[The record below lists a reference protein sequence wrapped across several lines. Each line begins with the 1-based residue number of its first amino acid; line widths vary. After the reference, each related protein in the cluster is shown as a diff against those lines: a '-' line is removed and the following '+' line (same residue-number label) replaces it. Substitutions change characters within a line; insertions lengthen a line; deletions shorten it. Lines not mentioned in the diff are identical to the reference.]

1 MIKRLFD
8 IALALFGIVVFLIP
22 MMVCAVLVKLTSKG
36 PIIFSQERMGLNFK
50 PFRIFKFRSMVVN
63 APSLGAQVTVDRDP
77 RITGIGR
84 VMRKTKLDELP
95 QLFNVLFGDMS
106 FVGPRPEVQKYVDM
120 FREDYKVL
128 LSVRPGITGLDS
140 IAFRHEE
147 DILAKASDPQA
158 AYVDE
163 VAPAKIKLAKQY
175 VAKSSVLFD
184 IKLIWL
190 TIVSVLG
197 VGGGSDV
204 ESGDGSA
211 SGDSA
216 ESSAAPTSGSAP

>member
-84 VMRKTKLDELP
+84 LMRKTKLDELP

-197 VGGGSDV
+197 WGGGSDV

>member
-197 VGGGSDV
+197 WGGGSDV

>member
-1 MIKRLFD
+1 MKRLFD

-22 MMVCAVLVKLTSKG
+22 MVVCAVLVKLTSKG
-36 PIIFSQERMGLNFK
+36 PIIFSQERMGLNFE
-50 PFRIFKFRSMVVN
+50 PFRIFKFRSMVVG
-63 APSLGAQVTVDRDP
+63 APSLGAQVTVDSDP

-84 VMRKTKLDELP
+84 MMRKTKLDELP

-106 FVGPRPEVQKYVDM
+106 FVGPRPEVQKYVDL

-158 AYVDE
+158 AYVNE
-163 VAPAKIKLAKQY
+163 VVPAKIKLAKQY
-175 VAKSSVLFD
+175 VAKSSVVFD

-190 TIVSVLG
+190 TVFSIFG
-197 VGGGSDV
+197 TVGSSG
-204 ESGDGSA
+204 ESGNCSPSD
-211 SGDSA
+211 DSA
-216 ESSAAPTSGSAP
+216 DSSTAPTSSSEP